1 MLISYWSHSLVE
13 TSSHECM
20 PHLACLQPL
29 VASLGPLH
37 CQKGKPG
44 NSRDDAGWRRGT
56 LPEDLSL
63 VFTALTPRMPCFYH
77 QQDMIWHLKGTC
89 SRLGTEAH
97 WKTISLFWELDI
109 GFYSEFV
116 EGPETKQ
123 QLKSL
128 CTIIN
133 LFWNTP
139 RMGLGVTN
147 KLPLW
152 AITPFTFLHKIQ
164 YWRWPIPSAWVC
176 PTALLV
182 TFICSPI
189 GRSRRATSKLSHG
202 SLFKNNKTNKQIN
215 ETYFQDVI
223 SSDRREGGGGF
234 GWEVHVTQYLVI
246 IQPQRQRETFCAVA
260 ENDSTWSSSTQ
271 IKSGETIGQMEK
283 GNATLQEGREEKKN
297 RERQKLARNIKA
309 ASTTTGER
317 DDATD

>member
-44 NSRDDAGWRRGT
+44 NSRDDAGWRWGT

-63 VFTALTPRMPCFYH
+63 VFAALTPRMPCFYH

-89 SRLGTEAH
+89 SHLGTEAH

-189 GRSRRATSKLSHG
+189 GRSRRATSKLSRG
-202 SLFKNNKTNKQIN
+202 SLFKNNKTDKQTNK
-215 ETYFQDVI
+215 
-223 SSDRREGGGGF
+223 
-234 GWEVHVTQYLVI
+234 
-246 IQPQRQRETFCAVA
+246 
-260 ENDSTWSSSTQ
+260 
-271 IKSGETIGQMEK
+271 
-283 GNATLQEGREEKKN
+283 
-297 RERQKLARNIKA
+297 
-309 ASTTTGER
+309 
-317 DDATD
+317 